1 MKETSLKL
9 AQQDIDEA
17 LDAVE
22 SLEQI
27 LDEKNL
33 SPDKVK
39 NKFLILS
46 KKVQELENILKTE
59 GII

>member
-33 SPDKVK
+33 SPAKVK

>member
-17 LDAVE
+17 LNAVE
-22 SLEQI
+22 SLEEV
-27 LDEKNL
+27 LDEENL
-33 SPDKVK
+33 SPDKLR